1 MPKSG
6 IAGSYGISVF
16 NFLRSLHKVLLN
28 GCISLHSHQQFIK
41 VAFSPHPLQQ
51 LYYRHFN
58 HVQSDQCEMIPQCG
72 FRLHFSYNQWCWATF
87 LCLLVICISS
97 LFFWVVFVAEYW
109 DAWAACIFWRLN
121 FFVSFSVVINFSQ
134 FQRLQFSSVQ
144 SLSRVRLFATPWIT
158 AHQASLSITNS
169 RSSLR
174 LMSIES
180 VMPSSH
186 LILCCPLLLL
196 PPIPPII
203 RIFSNEPTLHM
214 RWQSPGVSALASVLP
229 KKF

>member
-97 LFFWVVFVAEYW
+97 LISFFLSSICSWVPRCIGEGNDTPLHYSCLENPMDGGSW
-109 DAWAACIFWRLN
+109 WAAVHGVAKSRTRLSDWTELN
-121 FFVSFSVVINFSQ
+121 C
-134 FQRLQFSSVQ
+134 
-144 SLSRVRLFATPWIT
+144 SL
-158 AHQASLSITNS
+158 
-169 RSSLR
+169 
-174 LMSIES
+174 
-180 VMPSSH
+180 
-186 LILCCPLLLL
+186 
-196 PPIPPII
+196 
-203 RIFSNEPTLHM
+203 
-214 RWQSPGVSALASVLP
+214 
-229 KKF
+229 